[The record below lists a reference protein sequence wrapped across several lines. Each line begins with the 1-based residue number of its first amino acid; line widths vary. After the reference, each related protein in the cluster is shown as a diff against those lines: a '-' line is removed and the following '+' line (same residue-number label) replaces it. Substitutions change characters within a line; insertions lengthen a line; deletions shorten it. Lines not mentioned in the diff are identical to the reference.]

1 MKESTTVALANVVCG
16 HCESHDNPVTLDNG
30 LSVSYEA
37 ANNVHIE
44 IYLHHQCVGAWS
56 QLFNISF
63 PNGPVAVAENNK
75 TKRALHILVV
85 DDHPTIVQ
93 MVKQILKAQPGFEVV
108 GEARDGQHAVTL
120 AEALKPDVVVIN
132 VTMPKMSGFEAA
144 RRIRSRLPDCAIVI
158 LSSHKDQQ
166 FIAEARKAGA
176 NGYVAKSDADRE
188 LVHAIESAV
197 KGEQFFVLD

>member
-1 MKESTTVALANVVCG
+1 MKESMTVALPYICG
-16 HCESHDNPVTLDNG
+16 HCESRDNPVTLDNG

-44 IYLHHQCVGAWS
+44 IHLHHRCAGMWS
-56 QLFNISF
+56 QLFHIPL
-63 PNGPVAVAENNK
+63 PNGPVSVAENN
-75 TKRALHILVV
+75 TQKRALRILVA
-85 DDHPTIVQ
+85 DDHPTIMQ
-93 MVKQILKAQPGFEVV
+93 MVEQILEAHSGFEVV

-132 VTMPKMSGFEAA
+132 ITMPKMSGFEAA
-144 RRIRSRLPDCAIVI
+144 KRIRLCLPDCAIVI
-158 LSSHKDQQ
+158 LSSHKDKQ

-197 KGEQFFVLD
+197 KGEQCLIVD